1 MFRQILSSELRLQ
14 WRQPLFLIL
23 LLVAPMF
30 GYFVGQGISASQV
43 ELFQRF
49 HLQQVTGALSM
60 MALPWVTAILG
71 VAVLFRDQA
80 SGMAELIQV
89 LPVERVKLQGKII
102 VGLVLSIY
110 ALCFIAMCGLFGG
123 LLTQAQVLPSL
134 MELVRVF
141 LHMQGL
147 FIVLAL
153 PALML
158 FVALYWLVRSLA
170 APSVVIYI
178 TALLL
183 FVTYMAMASASG
195 SPLMAGV
202 QAPDPMFKAIW
213 SYLDWFGLTALFEKD
228 IDWQVLVL
236 NRVFI
241 ITLAGFFVAL
251 ALRTARQPSVSKK
264 APKRDHNKA
273 QLKPRKSGVSK
284 LSFMTTTP
292 RFITQFMALARFNCA
307 QLILHPGALFLG
319 LLWMMILF
327 SEVYPA
333 LDFAEAGAT
342 LHGLSLDAINR
353 IMWDL
358 VPLFGSVVMLYVS
371 YTLTWRDHHHNFALV
386 SESLPVS
393 LVVHFGSR
401 LAVLLT
407 VLSYFLALTV
417 AAAVLSQ
424 LLQSSSIQWLEYGY
438 FMVFAGLPLALKGIT
453 FLAILTLF
461 KQRVIALGLS
471 LLILLFEFTPLPT
484 LMGLTHPLF
493 GLFTTP
499 LSSADVML
507 GYAANEAGF
516 WAFSVFW
523 LLLSATLVSLVLM
536 RNLVAPAQIQS
547 RVSLVVVA
555 VLLTLTS
562 LQGYSI
568 QQQLEKDGKVLASA
582 ELLQLL
588 GDYERNYKSFADL
601 PMPIIE
607 DVNTKVDVYPQQ
619 RRVLISGSYTLSNPH
634 DEPIDT
640 ILVGENWR
648 SPLQE
653 LELLAPSQMTY
664 DQEQG
669 QYVFKLGTALAPGH
683 RTTLRFSLQLQQSG
697 YQALPSHKIMTSE
710 FVYLRAIPY
719 FPELGYLPIR
729 EIANNDLRRDYGLAP
744 HSESS
749 TEAKLRARDASKDR
763 YDWSQMTTLMSA
775 PQGYQT
781 FSQGELVAEWQ
792 EGERVYRKFTTQ
804 EPVHRIQAFIA
815 TRAEV
820 TKQSFD
826 DKILQVAHLPQHTG
840 NVAMTLA
847 AMEHTTAFL
856 SESMGSFPGKT
867 LTLIET
873 PDLGPSGYAL
883 PQLVLIGSRIGF
895 RARQDD
901 GQPFSH
907 AYRRAV
913 HETAHQWFGHM
924 LGNGVN
930 EDNSFLI
937 ESMAKYVE
945 LVMLERHYGID
956 AMQALVDYERERY
969 THAENFNN
977 QPMVSLVSAESPHDR
992 YSRATLVFAQLRA
1005 EIGDE
1010 PILAALAEVAQ
1021 KHRYPQPP
1029 ASSLD
1034 FVDALVAQVPE
1045 HRELIES
1052 LLIQPRAILEDDDGS
1067 VSHGGP
1073 LTPIERYTFASNE
1086 LEEQHDFYVA
1096 LPQAFMTFI
1105 AGEAGE
1111 LLN

>member
-23 LLVAPMF
+23 LLVAPLF
-30 GYFVGQGISASQV
+30 GYFVGQGISASQAD
-43 ELFQRF
+43 LFQRF

-71 VAVLFRDQA
+71 VAVLFRDQL
-80 SGMAELIQV
+80 SGMAELTEA
-89 LPVERVKLQGKII
+89 LPVERVKLQGKVV

-110 ALCFIAMCGLFGG
+110 VLCFIAVCGLFGG

-134 MELVRVF
+134 LELMRVF
-141 LHMQGL
+141 FHMQGL
-147 FIVLAL
+147 FLLLGL

-158 FVALYWLVRSLA
+158 FLALYWFLRNLA
-170 APSVVIYI
+170 APSIVVYI
-178 TALLL
+178 TALIV
-183 FVTYMAMASASG
+183 FVSYMAMASASG
-195 SPLMAGV
+195 SPLMAGA
-202 QAPDPMFKAIW
+202 QAPDPMFKEVW

-236 NRVFI
+236 NRMFI
-241 ITLAGFFVAL
+241 ITFAGILVAL
-251 ALRTARQPSVSKK
+251 ALRTSRQSSVSKK
-264 APKRDHNKA
+264 APKKATTRANDKA
-273 QLKPRKSGVSK
+273 QLKPEKKGSSK
-284 LSFMTTTP
+284 LTFVPATP
-292 RFITQFMALARFNCA
+292 RFITQFMALVRFNCG
-307 QLILHPGALFLG
+307 QLLLHPGALFLG
-319 LLWMMILF
+319 LLWMMFLF
-327 SEVYPA
+327 AEVYPT
-333 LDFAEAGAT
+333 LDFAEVGAT

-358 VPLFGSVVMLYVS
+358 VPLFGSALMLYVS
-371 YTLTWRDHHHNFALV
+371 YTLTWRDHHNNFALV

-393 LVVHFGSR
+393 LVVRFGSR
-401 LAVLLT
+401 LAVLLA
-407 VLSYFLALTV
+407 VLGYFLALTV
-417 AAAVLSQ
+417 AAAVVSQ

-438 FMVFAGLPLALKGIT
+438 FIVFAGLPLALKGIT
-453 FLAILTLF
+453 FLAILGLI

-507 GYAANEAGF
+507 GYAANEDGF
-516 WAFSVFW
+516 WAFSLFW
-523 LLLSATLVSLVLM
+523 LLLTLTLVSLVFW
-536 RNLVAPAQIQS
+536 RTVDVSTHFVRRANLSVIAALF
-547 RVSLVVVA
+547 VF
-555 VLLTLTS
+555 TGW
-562 LQGYSI
+562 QGYSI
-568 QQQLEKDGKVLASA
+568 QQELSKDGKVLTSP

-588 GDYERNYKSFADL
+588 ADYERNYKSFADL
-601 PMPIIE
+601 PIPTI
-607 DVNTKVDVYPQQ
+607 DLVDTEVEVYPQQ

-634 DEPIDT
+634 EEPIDT

-648 SPLQE
+648 SPLQK

-669 QYVFKLGTALAPGH
+669 QYVFKLAAALAPGQQ
-683 RTTLRFSLQLQQSG
+683 TTLRFSLQLQQSG

-792 EGERVYRKFTTQ
+792 EGERVYREFTTQ
-804 EPVHRIQAFIA
+804 EPVRRVQAFIA

-820 TKQSFD
+820 SKQSFD
-826 DKILQVAHLPQHTG
+826 DQVLQVAHLPQHRD

-856 SESMGSFPGKT
+856 AESMGSFPGKT

-945 LVMLERHYGID
+945 LVMLERHYGIEP
-956 AMQALVDYERERY
+956 MQALVDYERERY

-992 YSRATLVFAQLRA
+992 YSRATLVFAQLRT

-1010 PILAALAEVAQ
+1010 PILAALAEVAK

-1034 FVDALVAQVPE
+1034 FVDVLVAQDPE
-1045 HRELIES
+1045 HRELIER
-1052 LLIQPRAILEDDDGS
+1052 LLVQPRTILNRQGD
-1067 VSHGGP
+1067 
-1073 LTPIERYTFASNE
+1073 
-1086 LEEQHDFYVA
+1086 
-1096 LPQAFMTFI
+1096 
-1105 AGEAGE
+1105 
-1111 LLN
+1111 

>member
-1 MFRQILSSELRLQ
+1 MSRQILSSELYLQ
-14 WRQPLFLIL
+14 WRQPLFLVL
-23 LLVAPMF
+23 LLIAPLF
-30 GYFVGQGISASQV
+30 GYFVGHGISASQV

-71 VAVLFRDQA
+71 VAVLYRDQS
-80 SGMAELIQV
+80 SGMTELTQA
-89 LPVERVKLQGKII
+89 LPVERVKLQGTVV

-110 ALCFIAMCGLFGG
+110 ALCFIAVCGLFGG
-123 LLTQAQVLPSL
+123 ILMQAQVLPSL
-134 MELVRVF
+134 MELVHVF

-147 FIVLAL
+147 LLVLAM
-153 PALML
+153 PALVL
-158 FVALYWLVRSLA
+158 FLAMYWFSTNLA
-170 APSVVIYI
+170 APAIVIYLL
-178 TALLL
+178 ALIV
-183 FVTYMAMASASG
+183 FVAYMALSSASG
-195 SPLMAGV
+195 SPLMAGA
-202 QAPDPMFKAIW
+202 QAPDAIFKAVW

-228 IDWQVLVL
+228 IDWQVLLL

-241 ITLAGFFVAL
+241 FTLAGIFVVL
-251 ALRTARQPSVSKK
+251 ALRTASLSPSAPQK
-264 APKRDHNKA
+264 ATARGSDKA
-273 QLKPRKSGVSK
+273 QLKPVKRGSSK
-284 LSFMTTTP
+284 LGFVATTPYITKQFMT
-292 RFITQFMALARFNCA
+292 IVRFNCG
-307 QLILHPGALFLG
+307 QLLLHPGALFLG
-319 LLWMMILF
+319 LLWIMILF
-327 SEVYPA
+327 AEVYPA
-333 LDFAEAGAT
+333 LDFAEVGAT
-342 LHGLSLDAINR
+342 LHGLSIDAINR

-371 YTLTWRDHHHNFALV
+371 YTLTWRDHQYNFALV
-386 SESLPVS
+386 SEALPVS
-393 LVVHFGSR
+393 EIVRFVSR
-401 LAVLLT
+401 LVILFT
-407 VLSYFLALTV
+407 VLGYFLVLTI
-417 AAAVLSQ
+417 AAAVISQ
-424 LLQSSSIQWLEYGY
+424 VMQGSSIQWFEYGY
-438 FMVFAGLPLALKGIT
+438 FIVFAGIPLALKGIT
-453 FLAILTLF
+453 FLAILGVIQ
-461 KQRVIALGLS
+461 QRVIALGLS

-484 LMGLTHPLF
+484 LLGLTYPLF

-499 LSSADVML
+499 LSSADMVL
-507 GYAANEAGF
+507 GYAANETGF
-516 WAFSVFW
+516 WAFSMFW
-523 LLLSATLVSLVLM
+523 LLVSVSLVALVLM
-536 RNLVAPAQIQS
+536 RNVPPASKQ
-547 RVSLVVVA
+547 RWVSLA
-555 VLLTLTS
+555 VMAMLLTLIS
-562 LQGYSI
+562 LKGYSI
-568 QQQLEKDGKVLASA
+568 DRELEKDGKMLASA

-588 GDYERNYKSFADL
+588 ADYERNYKSFAGM
-601 PMPIIE
+601 PMPSIE
-607 DVNTKVDVYPQQ
+607 HVNTKVDVYPQQ
-619 RRVLISGSYTLSNPH
+619 RRVLVSGSYTLLNLH
-634 DEPIDT
+634 DEPLDT

-669 QYVFKLGTALAPGH
+669 QYVFKLEAALAPGQ

-697 YQALPSHKIMTSE
+697 YQALPNHKIVTSE

-719 FPELGYLPIR
+719 FPEIGYLPIR
-729 EIANNDLRRDYGLAP
+729 EIANNDFRRDYGLPP
-744 HSESS
+744 HIELS

-763 YDWSQMTTLMSA
+763 YDWSQLTTLMSA

-792 EGERVYRKFTTQ
+792 EGERLYRKYTTQ
-804 EPVHRIQAFIA
+804 EPVRRVQAFIA
-815 TRAEV
+815 TRAEIS
-820 TKQSFD
+820 KQSFD
-826 DKILQVAHLPQHTG
+826 DQILQVAHIPQHRG

-856 SESMGSFPGKT
+856 AKPMGSFPGKT

-924 LGNGVN
+924 LGNGVK

-945 LVMLERHYGID
+945 LAMLERHYGID

-969 THAENFNN
+969 THAENLNN

-1005 EIGDE
+1005 GIGDE
-1010 PILAALAEVAQ
+1010 PILAALAEVVK

-1034 FVDALVAQVPE
+1034 FVDALVAQAPKY
-1045 HRELIES
+1045 RALIER
-1052 LLIQPRAILEDDDGS
+1052 LLVEPQPLLVLGS
-1067 VSHGGP
+1067 K
-1073 LTPIERYTFASNE
+1073 
-1086 LEEQHDFYVA
+1086 
-1096 LPQAFMTFI
+1096 M
-1105 AGEAGE
+1105 
-1111 LLN
+1111 

>member
-14 WRQPLFLIL
+14 WRQPLFLVL

-30 GYFVGQGISASQV
+30 GYFVGQGISASQA

-71 VAVLFRDQA
+71 VAVLFRDQL
-80 SGMAELIQV
+80 SGMAELTQA
-89 LPVERVKLQGKII
+89 LPVERVKLQGKVV

-110 ALCFIAMCGLFGG
+110 ALCFIAVCGLFGG
-123 LLTQAQVLPSL
+123 LLTQAHVLPSL

-147 FIVLAL
+147 LLVLAM
-153 PALML
+153 PALVLFLAMYWLLRNLAAPAIVIYLLALIL
-158 FVALYWLVRSLA
+158 FVA
-170 APSVVIYI
+170 
-178 TALLL
+178 
-183 FVTYMAMASASG
+183 YMALSSASG
-195 SPLMAGV
+195 SPLMAGA
-202 QAPDPMFKAIW
+202 QAPDLIFKEIW

-228 IDWQVLVL
+228 IDWQVLVM
-236 NRVFI
+236 NRILI
-241 ITLAGFFVAL
+241 ITLSGIFVAL
-251 ALRTARQPSVSKK
+251 ALRTARKSSSVSKK
-264 APKRDHNKA
+264 APKKATARGNDKA
-273 QLKPRKSGVSK
+273 QLKPVKKGASK
-284 LSFMTTTP
+284 LAFVATSP
-292 RFITQFMALARFNCA
+292 RFITQLMALVRFNCG

-327 SEVYPA
+327 AEVYPA
-333 LDFAEAGAT
+333 LDFAEVGAT

-358 VPLFGSVVMLYVS
+358 VPLFGSVVMIYVS

-393 LVVHFGSR
+393 LAVRFASR

-407 VLSYFLALTV
+407 VLSYFLVLTV
-417 AAAVLSQ
+417 AAAAMSQVLH
-424 LLQSSSIQWLEYGY
+424 SSSIQWLEYGY
-438 FMVFAGLPLALKGIT
+438 FIVFAGLPLALKGIT
-453 FLAILTLF
+453 FLAILGLI
-461 KQRVIALGLS
+461 KHRVIALGLS

-507 GYAANEAGF
+507 GYAANEDGF

-523 LLLSATLVSLVLM
+523 LLLTMTLVSLVFW
-536 RNLVAPAQIQS
+536 RTVDVS
-547 RVSLVVVA
+547 TRFVRRVNVSVIVT
-555 VLLTLTS
+555 LLILTGG
-562 LQGYSI
+562 QGYSI
-568 QQQLEKDGKVLASA
+568 QQELAKDGKVLASP

-588 GDYERNYKSFADL
+588 ADYERNYKSFADL
-601 PMPIIE
+601 PMPNIDNVDTKIE
-607 DVNTKVDVYPQQ
+607 MFPQQ
-619 RRVLISGSYTLSNPH
+619 RRVKISGAYTLSNPH

-653 LELLAPSQMTY
+653 LELLVPSQMIY

-669 QYVFKLGTALAPGH
+669 QYVFKLAAALAPGQH
-683 RTTLRFSLQLQQSG
+683 TTLRFSLQLQQSG

-729 EIANNDLRRDYGLAP
+729 EIANNDFRRNYGLPP

-763 YDWSQMTTLMSA
+763 YDWSQLTTLVSA
-775 PQGYQT
+775 PKGYQT

-792 EGERVYRKFTTQ
+792 EGERVYRKYTTQ
-804 EPVHRIQAFIA
+804 EPVRRVQAFIA

-820 TKQSFD
+820 SKQSFD
-826 DKILQVAHLPQHTG
+826 NQILQVAHLPQHRG

-856 SESMGSFPGKT
+856 SGSMGSFPGKT
-867 LTLIET
+867 LTFIET

-924 LGNGVN
+924 LGNGVD

-977 QPMVSLVSAESPHDR
+977 QPMVSLISAESPHDR

-1005 EIGDE
+1005 EMGDE

-1034 FVDALVAQVPE
+1034 FVDALVAKAPE
-1045 HRELIES
+1045 HEVLIER
-1052 LLIQPRAILEDDDGS
+1052 LLVEPRFK
-1067 VSHGGP
+1067 
-1073 LTPIERYTFASNE
+1073 TK
-1086 LEEQHDFYVA
+1086 
-1096 LPQAFMTFI
+1096 
-1105 AGEAGE
+1105 
-1111 LLN
+1111 